1 MTDAARPF
9 RRGRKSASIFLM
21 PAVLSGSTTFYSL
34 AHVLRFIATEGKSCT
49 LLVRRDGVE
58 DRVLFDQGHFVI
70 AATTDPAI
78 EVSAIANELLP
89 ADAAERFG
97 ELTAAT
103 KGRLTGA
110 AIQKKIVS
118 PEEARTLA
126 ERVVRAI
133 VVAALAAPEA
143 EFEIDSETEASGLEP
158 LELSPDALIEEAEE
172 RRQAEAKTLQD
183 STVLRT
189 AGEIDLE
196 QVTLSA
202 AELKLLLKIDGR
214 RTVADLIGS
223 GDREKIVGIIENL
236 IAMGIV
242 ERQTAPLPPE
252 ERAPAAAS
260 PSPPAET
267 PASTSPPP
275 PADASEAAEDLV
287 PGRTMMEIPQ
297 GGFTA
302 ACLTVHDASN
312 TSFPLF
318 DDLYNIGRDPSN
330 DIAIPDA
337 SISGRHGRLR
347 RTPSGYE
354 IEDSGSRNGTFVNG
368 EKVEKATLVDGDMLR
383 LGKVQMVYSVAS
395 ASRPPAVTS
404 PGKT

>member
-1 MTDAARPF
+1 
-9 RRGRKSASIFLM
+9 M
-21 PAVLSGSTTFYSL
+21 PAVLSGSTSFYSL
-34 AHVLRFIATEGKSCT
+34 AHVMRFVATEEKSGT
-49 LLVRRDGVE
+49 LMVRRGEVE
-58 DRVLFDQGHFVI
+58 DTVVLHEGRFVI
-70 AATTDPAI
+70 AATTDPTI
-78 EVSAIANELLP
+78 DVSAIASELLSP
-89 ADAAERFG
+89 EAAERFG

-110 AIQKKIVS
+110 AIEKKIVS
-118 PEEARTLA
+118 PKEARTLA
-126 ERVVRAI
+126 ERVVRAV

-143 EFEIDSETEASGLEP
+143 EFEIHVETDAPGLES
-158 LELSPDALIEEAEE
+158 LELSLDELIEEAEE
-172 RRQAEAKTLQD
+172 RRQLEAKALHD

-214 RTVADLIGS
+214 RTVADLVGS
-223 GDREKIVGIIENL
+223 ADREKIVGMIEKL
-236 IAMGIV
+236 IEMGIV
-242 ERQTAPLPPE
+242 ERQTDSPATE
-252 ERAPAAAS
+252 EPPAAA
-260 PSPPAET
+260 PRPARPTES
-267 PASTSPPP
+267 PASTPPP
-275 PADASEAAEDLV
+275 TPPATSEASQDLV
-287 PGRTMMEIPQ
+287 PGRTMMEIPA

-318 DDLYNIGRDPSN
+318 DDVYNIGRDPSN

-354 IEDSGSRNGTFVNG
+354 IEDTGSRNGTFVNG
-368 EKVEKATLVDGDMLR
+368 EKIEKATLVDGDMLR

-395 ASRPPAVTS
+395 ATRPPAVTS

>member
-1 MTDAARPF
+1 
-9 RRGRKSASIFLM
+9 M
-21 PAVLSGSTTFYSL
+21 PAVLSGSTSFYSL
-34 AHVLRFIATEGKSCT
+34 AHILRFIATEGKSCT
-49 LLVRRDGVE
+49 LRVRRGDVE
-58 DRVLFDQGHFVI
+58 DTVLLDEGRFVI
-70 AATTDPAI
+70 AATTDPSI
-78 EVSAIANELLP
+78 EVSAIASDLLP
-89 ADAAERFG
+89 PEAAERFG

-118 PEEARTLA
+118 PDEARTLA

-143 EFEIDSETEASGLEP
+143 EFEVDSETEASGLEP

-172 RRQAEAKTLQD
+172 RRQLEAKALHD

-202 AELKLLLKIDGR
+202 AELKLLLRIDGR

-223 GDREKIVGIIENL
+223 GDREKVVDLIERL

-242 ERQTAPLPPE
+242 ERQTAPLSPE
-252 ERAPAAAS
+252 EPTPAAAQPAPATETPPPPAPAAAS
-260 PSPPAET
+260 E
-267 PASTSPPP
+267 AS
-275 PADASEAAEDLV
+275 EDLV
-287 PGRTMMEIPQ
+287 PGRTMMELPA

-318 DDLYNIGRDPSN
+318 DDLYNLGRDPSN

-337 SISGRHGRLR
+337 SISGRHARLR

-354 IEDSGSRNGTFVNG
+354 IEDTGSRNGSFVNG
-368 EKVEKATLVDGDMLR
+368 EKIEKATLADGDMVR

-395 ASRPPAVTS
+395 ATRPPAPTS

>member
-1 MTDAARPF
+1 
-9 RRGRKSASIFLM
+9 M
-21 PAVLSGSTTFYSL
+21 PAVLSGSTSFYSL
-34 AHVLRFIATEGKSCT
+34 ADVLRYITAGGKSCT
-49 LLVRRDGVE
+49 LLVRRAGVE
-58 DRVLFDQGHFVI
+58 DTVLFHQGHFVI

-78 EVSAIANELLP
+78 EVSAIANELLSP
-89 ADAAERFG
+89 EAAERFG

-118 PEEARTLA
+118 PDEARTLA

-133 VVAALAAPEA
+133 VVAALTAPEA
-143 EFEIDSETEASGLEP
+143 EFQIDSEAETSGLEP
-158 LELSPDALIEEAEE
+158 LELSPDALFEEAEE
-172 RRQAEAKTLQD
+172 RRETEAKALHD

-189 AGEIDLE
+189 NGEIDLE

-202 AELKLLLKIDGR
+202 AELKLLLKIDGK

-223 GDREKIVGIIENL
+223 ADREKILGVIEKL

-242 ERQTAPLPPE
+242 ERETASLSPE
-252 ERAPAAAS
+252 EPTPAAAQPATPAEAPPPTPAPPPAAAS
-260 PSPPAET
+260 
-267 PASTSPPP
+267 
-275 PADASEAAEDLV
+275 EAGEDLV
-287 PGRTMMEIPQ
+287 PGRTMMEIPA

-318 DDLYNIGRDPSN
+318 DDVYNIGRDPSN

-337 SISGRHGRLR
+337 SISGKHGRLR

-354 IEDSGSRNGTFVNG
+354 IEDTGSRNGTFVNG
-368 EKVEKATLVDGDMLR
+368 EKIEKATLVDGDMLR

-395 ASRPPAVTS
+395 ASRPPAPTS
-404 PGKT
+404 PGKM